1 MSLSL
6 EEVRQAAA
14 LARLRL
20 TAEEEALFAEQLA
33 KVVAYIDQLRG
44 FETSPEA
51 PDPGSGV
58 EAPDEPQPDP
68 RGELFLA
75 NAPEIRGSFYVVP
88 RMRAGGGRLP
98 GSGSADAGQ
107 LDE

>member
-6 EEVRQAAA
+6 EEVRQAAT
-14 LARLRL
+14 LSRLRL
-20 TAEEEALFAEQLA
+20 TVEEEVQFAEQLGRI
-33 KVVAYIDQLRG
+33 VAYIDQLRG

-68 RGELFLA
+68 RGELFLE
-75 NAPEIRGSFYVVP
+75 NAPETRGPFYVVQ

-98 GSGSADAGQ
+98 GGRSADGGQ